1 MDMQQVTEI
10 TRQLRDATAAVTRA
24 QGDVPTQA
32 IEQLDAATRETLEA
46 LYRTRQALNLPD
58 VGRVPELVTD
68 DTPSHSR
75 SASRVGAAKRAKSDR
90 IAKNNAAFF
99 QQMNLTPEDE
109 QPDWQRDESA
119 ASR

>member
-1 MDMQQVTEI
+1 MDMQQVAEI

-24 QGDVPTQA
+24 QADLPTQA

-58 VGRVPELVTD
+58 VGQLRQVETGE
-68 DTPSHSR
+68 TPSHSR
-75 SASRVGAAKRAKSDR
+75 SASRVGATKRAKFDR

-99 QQMNLTPEDE
+99 EQMNLMPTPSTSQQQQSGAENV
-109 QPDWQRDESA
+109 
-119 ASR
+119 